1 MELLKDYI
9 SKAFDF
15 SGEETGRNYKKMC
28 LLSGVLYIILCCA
41 WTIIQKMAIGRTPLL
56 LFTSVCSG
64 VVVLAFVA
72 STFRRCRCTGRSKW
86 WCAVCVLAGGM
97 GPVGIILGPLV
108 LSWVLGRD

>member
-28 LLSGVLYIILCCA
+28 LLSGVLYIILYYVLS
-41 WTIIQKMAIGRTPLL
+41 IIQKIAIGRTPLSL
-56 LFTSVCSG
+56 LASVFAG

-72 STFRRCRCTGRSKW
+72 ATFRRCRCTGRSKW
-86 WCAVCVLAGGM
+86 WCAVCVL
-97 GPVGIILGPLV
+97 VGPLSPV
-108 LSWVLGRD
+108 ILFFVLGRD

>member
-28 LLSGVLYIILCCA
+28 LLSGVLYIILYYV
-41 WTIIQKMAIGRTPLL
+41 WSIIQKIAIGRVLL
-56 LFTSVCSG
+56 SLFIPVCLG

-72 STFRRCRCTGRSKW
+72 ATFRRCGCTGRSKFRL
-86 WCAVCVLAGGM
+86 CAVWGYGC
-97 GPVGIILGPLV
+97 PDGI
-108 LSWVLGRD
+108 LSNAESVR

>member
-28 LLSGVLYIILCCA
+28 LLSGVLYIILYYV
-41 WTIIQKMAIGRTPLL
+41 WSIIQKIAIGRVLL
-56 LFTSVCSG
+56 SLFIPVCLG

-72 STFRRCRCTGRSKW
+72 ATFRRCAGRSKW
-86 WCAVCVLAGGM
+86 WCAVCVLAG
-97 GPVGIILGPLV
+97 PLSFVILFF
-108 LSWVLGRD
+108 VLGRD

>member
-28 LLSGVLYIILCCA
+28 LLSGVLYIILYYVLS
-41 WTIIQKMAIGRTPLL
+41 IIQKIAIGRVLL
-56 LFTSVCSG
+56 SLFIPVCLG

-72 STFRRCRCTGRSKW
+72 ATFRRCGCTGRSKW
-86 WCAVCVLAGGM
+86 WCAVCVLAG
-97 GPVGIILGPLV
+97 PLSFVILFF
-108 LSWVLGRD
+108 VLGRN

>member
-28 LLSGVLYIILCCA
+28 LLSGVLYIILYYV
-41 WTIIQKMAIGRTPLL
+41 WSIIQKIAIGRVLL
-56 LFTSVCSG
+56 SLFIPVCLG

-72 STFRRCRCTGRSKW
+72 ATFRRCTGRSKW
-86 WCAVCVLAGGM
+86 WCAVCVLAG
-97 GPVGIILGPLV
+97 PLSFVILFF
-108 LSWVLGRD
+108 VLGRD